1 MLNSDLAL
9 DWSGET
15 ALLNGHCHGAIQS
28 VHVFI
33 FVFTT
38 ESMEFFFIE
47 DDAYK
52 DDIDSLLLSARTC
65 GL

>member
-1 MLNSDLAL
+1 MLNSDHEL
-9 DWSGET
+9 DRSCDT

-28 VHVFI
+28 VHVY

-38 ESMEFFFIE
+38 ESMEIFFIE

-52 DDIDSLLLSARTC
+52 DDIESLLLSARTC